1 MISMLVPAALGSAG
15 LLLCAPTSGVGRLTT
30 PRHRW
35 VARLGELVHNHP
47 YQLAIGGVVVG
58 AATVG
63 QHFPTLVAAVFA
75 GGTAMMMLRRLRARR
90 QAARQR
96 GPRQPQGGSDRG
108 PRCHSGV
115 AIEQLGQRRHLLLGR
130 ENDRGL
136 VIR

>member
-35 VARLGELVHNHP
+35 VARLGGLVRNHP

-75 GGTAMMMLRRLRARR
+75 GGTAMMMLRRMRARR

-96 GPRQPQGGSDRG
+96 AESATMLTLIVGELQAGASMAR
-108 PRCHSGV
+108 
-115 AIEQLGQRRHLLLGR
+115 
-130 ENDRGL
+130 
-136 VIR
+136 